1 MVPYGMAGS
10 EAFSIEPEL
19 VRSLKRSEYDRMIEL
34 GLFQDERVELIRGVL
49 VKRSPQLAPHAST
62 VQKLNELL
70 MTRLQ
75 GRFTLRIQ
83 SPIALSDDTEP
94 EPDVAVVPLGDY
106 EAEHPSTALLIIEVS
121 DTTLKKDHGK
131 AAVYASAGIGEYW
144 IVNLGAR
151 TIEVYS
157 SPDGDRYAEV
167 RTLRAGDA
175 LRPAALVDVV
185 MAVAEILPKV

>member
-1 MVPYGMAGS
+1 MGMSGS
-10 EAFSIEPEL
+10 EAISIEPEL
-19 VRSLKRSEYDRMIEL
+19 VRSLKRSEYDRMVEL

-49 VKRSPQLAPHAST
+49 VKMSPQLAPHAST
-62 VQKLNELL
+62 VQKLNQLL
-70 MTRLQ
+70 VTRLQ

-121 DTTLKKDHGK
+121 DTTLKKDRAK
-131 AAVYASAGIGEYW
+131 AAVYASAEIGEYW

-151 TIEVYS
+151 TVEVYS
-157 SPDGDRYAEV
+157 SPDGNRYAEA
-167 RTLRAGDA
+167 RTLRAGDV
-175 LRPAALVDVV
+175 LRPAALPDVAL
-185 MAVAEILPKV
+185 AVAEILPKA